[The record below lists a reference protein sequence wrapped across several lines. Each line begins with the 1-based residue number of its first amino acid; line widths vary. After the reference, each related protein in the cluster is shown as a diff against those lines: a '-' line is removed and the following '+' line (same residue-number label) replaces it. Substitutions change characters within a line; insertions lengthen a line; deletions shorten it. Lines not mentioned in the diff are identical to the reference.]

1 VIEEGLGLLLKVVN
15 VGQGTAFEGGSERPD
30 TDRSEA
36 PDIPSLLHWA
46 TKLDRPDVIRALV
59 DCRVNSNAL
68 NETGTTAV
76 VYAIELGRFKCVDVL
91 LSLSTKVEGEFY
103 GRRTPLSVA
112 TEFRRDDIL
121 KLLIEKGASFYH
133 IDDLLGD

>member
-1 VIEEGLGLLLKVVN
+1 LDFLLKVVN

-68 NETGTTAV
+68 NETGTTAL

-103 GRRTPLSVA
+103 GRRTPLSV
-112 TEFRRDDIL
+112 RRDDIL